1 MTDTVENT
9 VENTVETSETN
20 ETESIVKDYIVITQE
35 IDVILKTLLDSQRS
49 LKNLKKDLDKS
60 HLRELK
66 NVKKKKKSDN
76 NVKSNK
82 EPSGFNKPAL
92 VPDEFC
98 KQPWGCD
105 EGQLI
110 PRTQLT
116 KMVYDYIKDNDLQDP
131 ADKRIIHP
139 DDNVKSLFHLEPGQC
154 LEFKTFQTY
163 MAKLYKKG
171 KEQDSDTTSSP
182 PAKVEPTVESKVEPE
197 PKKTTKK
204 RTKKAAQKV

>member
-1 MTDTVENT
+1 MTDQDENT
-9 VENTVETSETN
+9 VEKSIENSETN
-20 ETESIVKDYIVITQE
+20 DSESIVKEYSVITQE

-49 LKNLKKDLDKS
+49 LKNLKKELDKS
-60 HLRELK
+60 HQRELK
-66 NVKKKKKSDN
+66 NVRKKKKSDSS
-76 NVKSNK
+76 VKSNK

-98 KQPWGCD
+98 KQPWGCE

-139 DDNVKSLFHLEPGQC
+139 EKNVKTLFHLEAGQD
-154 LEFKTFQTY
+154 LEFKTFQTF
-163 MAKLYKKG
+163 MAKLYKKD
-171 KEQDSDTTSSP
+171 KLEEKVE
-182 PAKVEPTVESKVEPE
+182 AKVEEKVEVKVE
-197 PKKTTKK
+197 DKKTKK
-204 RTKKAAQKV
+204 VRSKKPQKV

>member
-9 VENTVETSETN
+9 VETSEIN
-20 ETESIVKDYIVITQE
+20 ETESIAKDYSIITQE

-49 LKNLKKDLDKS
+49 LKNLKKELDKS

-92 VPDEFC
+92 VPSEFC

-116 KMVYDYIKDNDLQDP
+116 KMVYDYIKDNELQDP
-131 ADKRIIHP
+131 SDKRIIHP
-139 DDNVKSLFHLEPGQC
+139 DDNVKSLFHLEPGQN

-163 MAKLYKKG
+163 MAKLYKKVN
-171 KEQDSDTTSSP
+171 EDSADTKVSSP
-182 PAKVEPTVESKVEPE
+182 VKLESKSEP
-197 PKKTTKK
+197 PKKAPKKKTRKTT
-204 RTKKAAQKV
+204 QKV